1 MPLSSRSL
9 ATATPIPA
17 WTPTTRG
24 PINSYC
30 TPHSHP
36 TSRAGSTPTITRRVS
51 SRTQQPSLTCVCVHR
66 FYTPSPGAEWVC
78 LDFSTL
84 PILMLSHHPPGAKD
98 GKLKP
103 SPILVLGMKT
113 KNEDEDESDDTHMLF
128 PQSHSPWSDRR
139 VVESVANREGGWRW
153 STESKESS
161 WFY

>member
-1 MPLSSRSL
+1 MPSSSQSL

-36 TSRAGSTPTITRRVS
+36 TSRAGSTPTITRRFS
-51 SRTQQPSLTCVCVHR
+51 SRTQQPSPTCVCVHR

-113 KNEDEDESDDTHMLF
+113 KNEDEDESDDTHMPIRPRAVALRK
-128 PQSHSPWSDRR
+128 QR